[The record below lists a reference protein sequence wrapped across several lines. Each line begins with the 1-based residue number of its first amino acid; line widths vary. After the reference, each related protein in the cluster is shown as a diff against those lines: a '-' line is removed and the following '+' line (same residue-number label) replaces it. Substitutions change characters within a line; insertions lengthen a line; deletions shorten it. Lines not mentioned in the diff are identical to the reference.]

1 MKPSD
6 SYLLEKA
13 YLSINQKLPSVPSDN
28 ITETDEDDEDGVEQP
43 EIDSDFGS
51 GESDDKILHISP
63 AGISSAAETP
73 MSHEN
78 ETEALH
84 LSDDCCEEEIHD
96 MNVDNLNS
104 IRESISKIA
113 CLCAQGG
120 SLEPWQQQKIAIAMD
135 NLAEVARRIR

>member
-13 YLSINQKLPSVPSDN
+13 YLSINQKLPSVPSDD

-73 MSHEN
+73 MGHES
-78 ETEALH
+78 EIEALQ
-84 LSDDCCEEEIHD
+84 LGDECCEEEIHD

-104 IRESISKIA
+104 IRESIAKIA
-113 CLCAQGG
+113 GVCVQGG

-135 NLAEVARRIR
+135 NLAEVARRIH

>member
-13 YLSINQKLPSVPSDN
+13 YLSINQKLPSVPSDDMP
-28 ITETDEDDEDGVEQP
+28 ETDEDDVEQQ
-43 EIDSDFGS
+43 EIDSEFDS
-51 GESDDKILHISP
+51 EESDETDDKILHISS

-78 ETEALH
+78 ETEALQ
-84 LSDDCCEEEIHD
+84 LGDDCCEEEIHD

-113 CLCAQGG
+113 CVCVQGG

-135 NLAEVARRIR
+135 NLAEVARRIH